1 MSSVTQPRGGI
12 PIASV
17 TVSGQRYDCVTNAEF
32 VRFFETLLRRIGGT
46 VGMDFAELLQLA
58 LEPVSRDPSA
68 QEALRAVDE
77 FRNELESVRAT
88 SAGLMAR
95 LDELMSQIEA
105 QPNIQPLAN
114 RITQIEDRLQ

>member
-17 TVSGQRYDCVTNAEF
+17 TVSGQRYDCLTNAEF

-77 FRNELESVRAT
+77 LRNELESVRAT

-95 LDELMSQIEA
+95 LDELLSQIEA
-105 QPNIQPLAN
+105 PPNIQPLAN

>member
-77 FRNELESVRAT
+77 LRNELESVRAT

-95 LDELMSQIEA
+95 LDELLSQIEA

>member
-58 LEPVSRDPSA
+58 LEPISRDTGA

-77 FRNELESVRAT
+77 LRNELESVRAT

-95 LDELMSQIEA
+95 LDELLSQIEA

>member
-32 VRFFETLLRRIGGT
+32 VRFFEMLLRRIGGT
-46 VGMDFAELLQLA
+46 VGMDTDELLQLA
-58 LEPVSRDPSA
+58 IEPVSRDTSA

-77 FRNELESVRAT
+77 LRNELESVRAT

-95 LDELMSQIEA
+95 LDELLSQIEA